1 MTITMGNKL
10 YRMAFNQ
17 MMASLLVPII
27 HPSGTMQSDHLPSED
42 REAPAELRN
51 GRSQTNQNHKKLLQ
65 DKLFPPKI
73 RVLAVNG
80 KTTSNER

>member
-1 MTITMGNKL
+1 
-10 YRMAFNQ
+10 MAFNQ
-17 MMASLLVPII
+17 MMASLLAPII

-51 GRSQTNQNHKKLLQ
+51 GRSQTNLNYKTLRLV
-65 DKLFPPKI
+65 KLFPPKI

-80 KTTSNER
+80 KTISNER